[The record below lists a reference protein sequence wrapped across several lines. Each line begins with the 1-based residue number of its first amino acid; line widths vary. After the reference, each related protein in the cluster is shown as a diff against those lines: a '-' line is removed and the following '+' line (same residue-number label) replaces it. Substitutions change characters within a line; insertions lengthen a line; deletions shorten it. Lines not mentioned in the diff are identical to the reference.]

1 MDDAPRE
8 NWRRGGAALTPAW
21 LGQVWNQ
28 DDCFDVKDGTNNVII
43 EHVNASGMRLA
54 VAPMCSCH

>member
-1 MDDAPRE
+1 M
-8 NWRRGGAALTPAW
+8 TPAW

-28 DDCFDVKDGTNNVII
+28 DDCFDVKDGTNNVLI